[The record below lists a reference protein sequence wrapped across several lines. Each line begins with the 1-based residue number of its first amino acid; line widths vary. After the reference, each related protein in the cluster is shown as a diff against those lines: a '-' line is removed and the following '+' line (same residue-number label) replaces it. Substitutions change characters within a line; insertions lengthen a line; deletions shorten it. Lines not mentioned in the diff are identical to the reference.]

1 MLDVKAGRGA
11 FMKTP
16 ETARALAES
25 LVAVGNRAGVRTE
38 ALLTT
43 MDAPLGRD
51 VGNALEVIESI
62 ETLKGRGPARP
73 RGPVGAAGGA
83 DGGAR
88 PARPTACG
96 AETMVRAAIGS
107 GAGLEIFR
115 KIIAWQGGDPRV
127 VDDYGLLPTASRRHA
142 VTSPTAGYVA
152 DIDAMGVARAAM
164 RLGAGRDRV
173 EDAIDPAVGVRLRV
187 SVGDQ
192 VIAGQPLAE
201 LHYNDSGRLFEAAA
215 LAARRLHDLGPGG
228 AGRARASSPKS
239 SDATPAP
246 QATNRTEHGPH
257 RTVTCPRAS
266 RRKAARG
273 PRSTRPSSAPPSA
286 SARWRRWSRN
296 SAGCRGCRRW
306 SAWRW
311 CSPSPTSAPS
321 ARRAIDWR
329 TVGWGMTLQ
338 LVFALIVLKTTIG
351 QRVFETLGAAVTKL
365 LSFANVGSAFVFGV
379 LGDRPL
385 WGQVMATTFG
395 EKGKDYVLIF
405 AFQVLPTIIFIAALF
420 AILYYF
426 GIMQLVVRFFAWMMS
441 RVMRASGAET
451 LNVAASIFMGQ
462 TEAPLTIRP
471 FLPKM
476 TQSELMT
483 VMTSGM
489 AHISGGIMAA
499 YILFGIEAK
508 HLLTAVIMTA
518 PGTLMMAKLFVPE
531 TEQPETLGTVK
542 LQVEKTDVNL
552 VDAAGRGTS
561 EGLHLAMNVGAML
574 ISFLALVAL
583 TNALLGAAG
592 LWVHQ
597 HVPVVSWTV
606 HAWLGTSLDKLSLQA
621 ILGWVF
627 GPIAWALGVP
637 WRDAG
642 TIGSL
647 LGTRMVLNEFVA
659 YSQLGALKASLD
671 PRSFTIATFAL
682 CGFANFSSI
691 GIQLGGIGAL
701 APSRRHDLAR
711 LGVRAMIAGTLANFV
726 TATIAG
732 ALL

>member
-1 MLDVKAGRGA
+1 MPKGEPKESSAW
-11 FMKTP
+11 TP
-16 ETARALAES
+16 FDST
-25 LVAVGNRAGVRTE
+25 V
-38 ALLTT
+38 
-43 MDAPLGRD
+43 
-51 VGNALEVIESI
+51 
-62 ETLKGRGPARP
+62 
-73 RGPVGAAGGA
+73 VGAAIGVGAVAAAVAQFGG
-83 DGGAR
+83 
-88 PARPTACG
+88 
-96 AETMVRAAIGS
+96 
-107 GAGLEIFR
+107 L
-115 KIIAWQGGDPRV
+115 PRV
-127 VDDYGLLPTASRRHA
+127 QALVGLALVFT
-142 VTSPTAGYVA
+142 
-152 DIDAMGVARAAM
+152 
-164 RLGAGRDRV
+164 
-173 EDAIDPAVGVRLRV
+173 
-187 SVGDQ
+187 
-192 VIAGQPLAE
+192 IAYL
-201 LHYNDSGRLFEAAA
+201 
-215 LAARRLHDLGPGG
+215 
-228 AGRARASSPKS
+228 SS
-239 SDATPAP
+239 
-246 QATNRTEHGPH
+246 
-257 RTVTCPRAS
+257 
-266 RRKAARG
+266 
-273 PRSTRPSSAPPSA
+273 
-286 SARWRRWSRN
+286 
-296 SAGCRGCRRW
+296 
-306 SAWRW
+306 
-311 CSPSPTSAPS
+311 S

-351 QRVFETLGAAVTKL
+351 QRVFETLGAAVTNL

-395 EKGKDYVLIF
+395 EKGRDYVLIF

-606 HAWLGTSLDKLSLQA
+606 HAWLGTSLDQLSLQA

-642 TIGSL
+642 TVGSL

-659 YSQLGALKASLD
+659 YSQLGALKGSLD